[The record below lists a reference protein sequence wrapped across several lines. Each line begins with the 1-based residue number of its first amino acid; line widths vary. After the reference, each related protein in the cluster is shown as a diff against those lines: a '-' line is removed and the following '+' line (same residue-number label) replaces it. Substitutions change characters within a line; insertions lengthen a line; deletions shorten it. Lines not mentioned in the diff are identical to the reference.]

1 LATFVGA
8 LLELLVVGSLLDEF
22 EDRNRK
28 LGVRQ
33 RVGLRVHRL
42 LALQR
47 TQKKPRSA
55 RDELDSTEMVE
66 KSGEVSG
73 EKRGPGLTIFE
84 RWERFRDEEKAAA
97 AGKVKSL
104 GFLGAG

>member
-1 LATFVGA
+1 LTTFVGA

-22 EDRNRK
+22 EDRNRQ

-47 TQKKPRSA
+47 TQKKHRRSA
-55 RDELDSTEMVE
+55 RDELDSTEMTE
-66 KSGEVSG
+66 KSGEGSG
-73 EKRGPGLTIFE
+73 DKRRPGLTIFA
-84 RWERFRDEEKAAA
+84 RWEMFREEKAAA
-97 AGKVKSL
+97 AGKVEES
-104 GFLGAG
+104 FSGAM